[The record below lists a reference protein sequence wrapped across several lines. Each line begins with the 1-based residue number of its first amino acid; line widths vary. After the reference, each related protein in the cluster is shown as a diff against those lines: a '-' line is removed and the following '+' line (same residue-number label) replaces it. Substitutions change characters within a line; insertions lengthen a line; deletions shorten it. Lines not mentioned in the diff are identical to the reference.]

1 MTLVHMRAL
10 HGKKISSSSL
20 KVDCLVLAN
29 SPFMASEENAR
40 RQYRVFYCVLLSRD
54 FSRLRQMESLL
65 AGYSKGL

>member
-1 MTLVHMRAL
+1 MTLVHMREL
-10 HGKKISSSSL
+10 HSKKISSSSL

-29 SPFMASEENAR
+29 SPLMASEENVR
-40 RQYRVFYCVLLSRD
+40 GQYRVSYRVLLSRD

>member
-40 RQYRVFYCVLLSRD
+40 RQYRVSYRVLLSRD
-54 FSRLRQMESLL
+54 FSPICQMGSLL